1 MLRVL
6 QKLLKR
12 FLKCVVTA
20 RMDFVQART
29 PRPTA
34 LKRIAKHHAANRLH
48 VERGLPCPHRDL
60 TTL

>member
-6 QKLLKR
+6 QTLLKL

-48 VERGLPCPHRDL
+48 VERGLH
-60 TTL
+60 

>member
-12 FLKCVVTA
+12 FLKCVVIA
-20 RMDFVQART
+20 CMDFVQART

-34 LKRIAKHHAANRLH
+34 LK
-48 VERGLPCPHRDL
+48 
-60 TTL
+60 